1 MVDSRI
7 SLSDA
12 HRISEIVEEDIC
24 RIVPEIRHATIHLE
38 PFVKVPED
46 FNLEDKGTEEQ
57 IRAILEGYPQVT
69 GIGRIVSLKF
79 GGILRIDI
87 DCSFD
92 GGLSIE
98 RVHDITTEIERVIR
112 TEIKNSVITIHPEPD

>member
-1 MVDSRI
+1 M
-7 SLSDA
+7 
-12 HRISEIVEEDIC
+12 
-24 RIVPEIRHATIHLE
+24 
-38 PFVKVPED
+38 KVPED
-46 FNLEDKGTEEQ
+46 FNLEDTTTEDR
-57 IRAILEGYPQVT
+57 IRAILNGYPQVA

-92 GGLSIE
+92 GSMSIE
-98 RVHDITTEIERVIR
+98 GVHDITSEIEHVIR